1 MWSALGGN
9 DEITNDSRV
18 QKVCNNRDSGPIG
31 EARQHQPSDPEC
43 DTAQDNDRESGEGLS
58 ESHDPAKFINVDI
71 T

>member
-9 DEITNDSRV
+9 DEVTNDSRV

-43 DTAQDNDRESGEGLS
+43 DTAQDNDRESGES
-58 ESHDPAKFINVDI
+58 YDPAKFINVDI